1 MDYDF
6 IPRKEPL
13 TPEELAQLQAEAEAE
28 RKAAGLNPLNFLLSK
43 YEQPNQEQEQK
54 ERENNV

>member
-28 RKAAGLNPLNFLLSK
+28 RKAAGLNPLNFLLHK

-54 ERENNV
+54 ER

>member
-6 IPRKEPL
+6 ISRKEPL

-28 RKAAGLNPLNFLLSK
+28 RKAAGLNPLNFLLRK
-43 YEQPNQEQEQK
+43 YGQPNQEQEQK